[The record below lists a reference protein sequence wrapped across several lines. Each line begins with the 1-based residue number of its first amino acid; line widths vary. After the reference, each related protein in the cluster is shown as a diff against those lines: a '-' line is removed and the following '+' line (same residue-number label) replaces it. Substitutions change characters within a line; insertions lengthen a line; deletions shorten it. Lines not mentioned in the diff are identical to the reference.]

1 MLATENSYCE
11 IAGDWLTVTRSRYW
25 LSQSSMM
32 TWWPWLLLWFQ
43 PTRTRMWWRCWWMAY
58 SRQTLALAQLRCRPP
73 TPMTLC
79 TLEGFLVRLTSRT
92 HFYPSFVCVCV
103 CVCVCVYYFGISTYH
118 FSPYY
123 SSVHTH
129 THIHTNRH
137 FHITSVPTMPVY
149 THTHTHTNRH
159 FHT

>member
-103 CVCVCVYYFGISTYH
+103 CVYTTLAYL
-118 FSPYY
+118 
-123 SSVHTH
+123 
-129 THIHTNRH
+129 
-137 FHITSVPTMPVY
+137 HITSVPTMPVY
-149 THTHTHTNRH
+149 THTHTHKQAFPYHFSPYYASVHIHTHTNRR